1 MCHKV
6 TNIPPTKLDKHMNI
20 KEVKIMMYFCL
31 QNMPEINTKEE
42 IAEAITKLVYED
54 PELFGELTAEN
65 IVDVRE
71 YEIRSTRGPN
81 DE

>member
-1 MCHKV
+1 
-6 TNIPPTKLDKHMNI
+6 MNI
-20 KEVKIMMYFCL
+20 KEVKIMMYFHL
-31 QNMPEINTKEE
+31 ENIPEVNTKDE
-42 IAEAITKLVYED
+42 IADTITKMVYEY

-71 YEIRSTRGPN
+71 YEIRGTRSPN